1 MANRRRGRPRGPAHR
16 FGPQTIYAAHKAIAD
31 YLPGARPTKVARL
44 VGEALYV
51 PPTAHPDAKW
61 IEVEFALVDGAGP
74 VRTKILASGES
85 ILRAYVERTSG
96 LLALWRSS
104 PCTPPDLPKQK
115 PIGNSA
121 EAIATQA
128 MRLMKDL
135 GER

>member
-1 MANRRRGRPRGPAHR
+1 
-16 FGPQTIYAAHKAIAD
+16 
-31 YLPGARPTKVARL
+31 VARL